1 MLYELRRYEV
11 VAGKLPAL
19 LERFGTFTVEK
30 WKQHGFRLVG
40 FWTPLLGE
48 KSNQV
53 VYIWAWESVE
63 ERARKMAPWRAD
75 PERAKKWAESE
86 KDGPL
91 VKRVY
96 NQLMEPTSY
105 CQLEKG
111 EAYGPD
117 ASGREPYLF
126 ELREYQAMPGKIVN
140 ITERFGGFTCAAF
153 KKHGFRQVGYWLN
166 RIGGNDHQL
175 IYMLAWESLNERVQ
189 KFDTFAKDPD
199 RARVFA
205 ESEKNGPIVEQV
217 TTTIL
222 RPTAFSPM
230 T

>member
-1 MLYELRRYEV
+1 MLYELRRYDV

-53 VYIWAWESVE
+53 VYMWAWESVE
-63 ERARKMAPWRAD
+63 ERTQKMTPWRAD

-96 NQLMEPTSY
+96 NQLMEPTAYS
-105 CQLEKG
+105 QLDKG
-111 EAYGPD
+111 ERYGPD
-117 ASGREPYLF
+117 ATSRSPYLF
-126 ELREYQAMPGKIVN
+126 ELREYQAMPGKIANV
-140 ITERFGGFTCAAF
+140 TDRFGGFTCDAF

-175 IYMLAWESLNERVQ
+175 TYMLAWESLDERVNR
-189 KFDTFAKDPD
+189 FDTFAKDPD
-199 RARVFA
+199 RARVFG

-230 T
+230 K